1 LLFKYLQL
9 IDRITLCIRAFYP
22 YTQRP
27 AIFTD
32 DLLHHRALLTILQDG
47 NIPKLKDFVK
57 ILAIQTRVCNEM
69 SFKMLP

>member
-9 IDRITLCIRAFYP
+9 IDRITLCIRAFDP
-22 YTQRP
+22 HTQRHT
-27 AIFTD
+27 ILTD
-32 DLLHHRALLTILQDG
+32 DLLHHRTLLTILQDG

-57 ILAIQTRVCNEM
+57 ILATQTRVCDEM